1 MGVRQ
6 LLTARGSA
14 FLSAGVVL
22 LLGGVFLGVRD
33 LSRLGALLV
42 ALTAGSLLLARRHG
56 LRMSVERRVT
66 PSRVSVDATATVRLT
81 VENHSMRRTPVLLAE
96 ERIDYA
102 LGDRPRFVLPRMDR
116 RGRVHVE
123 YAVRAHARGEH
134 ALGPLTVRV
143 RDPFGLT
150 TRLGAVGS
158 AGSVLVLPR
167 IHELTSAAGL
177 GRGVGAEGSIPHRVA
192 LHGEDDQ
199 AIREYRDG
207 DDLRRIHWPATAR
220 TGDLMV
226 RQEDRPAKRR
236 AVILLDRRAEAHGG
250 RGRQGSFEW
259 AVSMAASVAHHLAGQ
274 GYAIH
279 LLTDDPSSDLGARE
293 DTEPAQVLETL
304 ARVSPGPAG
313 GLRPMLHTAVGAT
326 AAGGVVVLVGGALD
340 ATDATAVTALRQG
353 GSTGLAFIIDRAAFE
368 HARDP
373 GHRAPAETGD
383 AARATSAALRAAGWS
398 ATWVGPHTA
407 PAAAWAATA
416 GARQAA
422 LR

>member
-1 MGVRQ
+1 MRR

-22 LLGGVFLGVRD
+22 LLGGIVLGVRD

-42 ALTAGSLLLARRHG
+42 ALTIGSVLLARRHG
-56 LRMSVERRVT
+56 LLMSVERRVT
-66 PSRVSVDATATVRLT
+66 PSRVAVDETATVRLT
-81 VENHSMRRTPVLLAE
+81 VENHGPRPTPVLLAE

-102 LGDRPRFVLPRMDR
+102 LGDRPRFVLPRLDR
-116 RGRVHVE
+116 RGRVNVE
-123 YAVRAHARGEH
+123 YAVRAHTRGEH

-150 TRLGAVGS
+150 MRLGAVGA

-167 IHELTSAAGL
+167 IHDLTTAAGL
-177 GRGVGAEGSIPHRVA
+177 GRGIGAEGAIPHRVA

-236 AVILLDRRAEAHGG
+236 AVILLDRRASAHAGQG
-250 RGRQGSFEW
+250 RHASIEW
-259 AVSMAASVAHHLAGQ
+259 AVSMAASIAVHLAGQ

-279 LLTDDPSSDLGARE
+279 LLTDDPGCDLGARE
-293 DTEPAQVLETL
+293 DTEPGQVLETL
-304 ARVSPGPAG
+304 ARVIPGPEG
-313 GLRPMLHTAVGAT
+313 GLRAVLHSAVGAT
-326 AAGGVVVLVGGALD
+326 ASGGVVVLVCGALD
-340 ATDATAVTALRQG
+340 PADTTAVAALRQG
-353 GSTGLAFIIDRAAFE
+353 GSTGLAYVLDRPGFE
-368 HARDP
+368 RGRSESAPVSDP
-373 GHRAPAETGD
+373 T
-383 AARATSAALRAAGWS
+383 RATAAALSASGWS
-398 ATWVGPHTA
+398 AVCIDAATSVATA
-407 PAAAWAATA
+407 WGATA
-416 GARQAA
+416 GARQAV